1 MQSWSPWSLQ
11 ASECELRVVILGFD
25 EGSNRTLITFL
36 ILFNVCVQAAEDEE
50 EPEGRGSSEE
60 ESSDDDKSWVEEV
73 REQRRLLR
81 QEDRDRRRQERKE
94 ADRNTVLL
102 ERERNGGEKTSNA
115 SESKKPSQPQFYQ
128 IKPGEEFRSFNDIA
142 RKQKLQKYVL
152 NWTVKLSAGL
162 LSGTLFEIQ
171 VMIQIALGF
180 AAAEA
185 DWNRRDFVVHNIH
198 CHAITNI

>member
-1 MQSWSPWSLQ
+1 M
-11 ASECELRVVILGFD
+11 
-25 EGSNRTLITFL
+25 
-36 ILFNVCVQAAEDEE
+36 QAAEDEE

-102 ERERNGGEKTSNA
+102 EKEQNGGEKTA
-115 SESKKPSQPQFYQ
+115 AESEKPRKPQFYQ

-152 NWTVKLSAGL
+152 NSTSYWMESSVKSCIRYTAMQFQTYSYIYCCLFSCILCLRDICALPGL
-162 LSGTLFEIQ
+162 LWRTVWSWRSTLGPATWPTLQ
-171 VMIQIALGF
+171 S
-180 AAAEA
+180 AA
-185 DWNRRDFVVHNIH
+185 NS
-198 CHAITNI
+198 